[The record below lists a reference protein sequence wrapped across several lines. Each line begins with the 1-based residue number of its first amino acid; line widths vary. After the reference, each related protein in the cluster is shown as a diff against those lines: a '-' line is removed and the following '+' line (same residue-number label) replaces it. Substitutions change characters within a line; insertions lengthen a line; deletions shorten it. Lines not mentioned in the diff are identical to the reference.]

1 VNIAILNLSNN
12 VSSFTTTPSGETIY
26 FKRMFELLNHT
37 VHIISNK
44 HTQNSLSFEEVL
56 DINYYDKL
64 IVVNGPYNFYASEI
78 KKILM
83 YKEDSILIKNFK
95 LMAQYKKQIYYLL
108 TDLRLTYKQLWPSI
122 ERRGWNYKKEELYVT
137 SPVKIIS
144 QTHNL
149 DVVKKLIPDN
159 ECVYFPLERYKLLFN
174 EPNVTSIKT
183 TDLIYGGSFR
193 SGKREKKM
201 IDYLF
206 DTPYSVEFY
215 GKVELD
221 QFKLPYT
228 QPPLFTGNVNF
239 NEVISKNNSAWAS
252 IIIGDKLYNNN
263 HITLR
268 VWEVMMSDSVILIDN
283 EFDPEHK
290 IMGKDWFYVN
300 NKQDIQSKLQEIKQ
314 HHQYIIQ
321 YQHNRIN
328 ELFNKQQYLNQL
340 EDLINDN

>member
-1 VNIAILNLSNN
+1 MNIAILNLANN
-12 VSSFTTTPSGETIY
+12 ISDFKTTPSGETIY
-26 FKRMFELLNHT
+26 FKKLFELIDHT

-44 HTQNSLSFEEVL
+44 NTQYSLSFEEVL

-64 IVVNGPYNFYASEI
+64 IVVNGAINFFGG
-78 KKILM
+78 
-83 YKEDSILIKNFK
+83 KENPTIIKNFK

-108 TDLRLTYKQLWPSI
+108 TDLRLPFKQLWPSI
-122 ERRGWNYKKEELYVT
+122 EKRNWGYFKEEVYVT
-137 SPVKIIS
+137 SPIKVIS
-144 QTHNL
+144 QTFNL
-149 DVVKKLIPDN
+149 DVVYKLMPDLQSI
-159 ECVYFPLERYKLLFN
+159 YFPLERYKLVFN
-174 EPNVTSIKT
+174 ESNVTSIKT

-193 SGKREKKM
+193 AGNREQKM

-215 GKVELD
+215 GNASQD

-228 QPPLFTGNVNF
+228 QPPLFTGKIHF
-239 NEVISKNNSAWAS
+239 NEVISKNNSAWSS

-283 EFDPEHK
+283 EFDPDHK
-290 IMGKDWFYVN
+290 IMGKDWFYVK
-300 NKQDIQSKLQEIKQ
+300 NKLEIQSKLQKIKQ
-314 HHQYIIQ
+314 HHQYIIK
-321 YQHNRIN
+321 YQHNRIK